1 MELEQEASTAPPAA
15 EEMVVE
21 EPPVE
26 VEPAS
31 EQPSEPP
38 ASSNA
43 SNASPSVASYAS
55 PAIAA
60 PSSTSERVRLRDE
73 INDCLKQIV
82 LKNRIVPLRGYGSTG
97 GRACVHLQQTYNVYC
112 EMNPY
117 TPPCLVCAPH
127 ATSDRGE
134 RGARGR
140 AARCLSLPQ
149 ARTPSPHKCPPYRSP

>member
-43 SNASPSVASYAS
+43 SNASVASYAS

-60 PSSTSERVRLRDE
+60 PSSTSERVRCVSVYWPDE
-73 INDCLKQIV
+73 IKDCLKQIV
-82 LKNRIVPLRGYGSTG
+82 LKNRDVPAWLK
-97 GRACVHLQQTYNVYC
+97 V
-112 EMNPY
+112 
-117 TPPCLVCAPH
+117 
-127 ATSDRGE
+127 
-134 RGARGR
+134 
-140 AARCLSLPQ
+140 
-149 ARTPSPHKCPPYRSP
+149 KPYRWAGV